1 MWPKSAK
8 GSFGDVLQGRQAV
21 VSTKAIAQVHVA
33 LAVPRTAQDFVHII
47 SDLTLSITL
56 RSKYYCSA
64 FPEVDTK
71 VQRQ

>member
-1 MWPKSAK
+1 M
-8 GSFGDVLQGRQAV
+8 

>member
-1 MWPKSAK
+1 MITWFKVRIMQSTLLSA
-8 GSFGDVLQGRQAV
+8 LIH
-21 VSTKAIAQVHVA
+21 AIVQVHAA

-56 RSKYYCSA
+56 RSRYYCSA
-64 FPEVDTK
+64 FPEVDTE